1 MHFLT
6 GCKVTL
12 ISITLQGLFVRF
24 TVLFFRYTLKH
35 TNKTALLYVILWQK
49 AFSEVFYL

>member
-6 GCKVTL
+6 ECKVTL

-24 TVLFFRYTLKH
+24 TVLFFRYALKQI
-35 TNKTALLYVILWQK
+35 N
-49 AFSEVFYL
+49 